1 MQELIKITIGENNQQ
16 LVSARE
22 LHEFLESKER
32 FSKWFDKMVD
42 YGFEE
47 GVDYTPYQMVH
58 PSNLQEITDYV
69 LKIDMAKEISMVSK
83 LEKGKIARK
92 YFIEC
97 EKRLKEVISKQL
109 PQDYISA
116 LKALVEAEEQKA
128 LMQPQVEYYKKVL
141 NPVEENGFIK
151 LVTTT
156 AIAKDLGMS
165 AQKLNKILNEKG
177 VIYKK
182 SNCWFLYA
190 EHEDK
195 IPEYADYTINE
206 FGQTLKFT
214 EKGREWIVNMMDNV

>member
-22 LHEFLESKER
+22 LHEFLDSKER

-47 GVDYTPYQMVH
+47 GIDYTPYQMVH

-97 EKRLKEVISKQL
+97 EKRLKEVVSKQL

-177 VIYKK
+177 IIYKK

-214 EKGREWIVNMMDNV
+214 EKGREWIVNMMDNI

>member
-1 MQELIKITIGENNQQ
+1 MKELIKVTEQNGEQ

-22 LHEFLESKER
+22 LYNFLEVTER
-32 FSKWFDKMVD
+32 FSNWFERQMQF
-42 YGFEE
+42 GFEE
-47 GVDYTPYQMVH
+47 SINFTGCKFFNTQANQELQDY
-58 PSNLQEITDYV
+58 I

-97 EKRLKEVISKQL
+97 EKRLKEVVSKQL

-177 VIYKK
+177 IIYKK

-214 EKGREWIVNMMDNV
+214 EKGREWIVNMMDDI